1 MSQRFKELDGLRG
14 IAAMWV
20 VIFHLTFGVHHHWL
34 AGDSAFAD
42 LVTPGGFNVQGL
54 MGVDLFFV
62 ISGFVITLTAER
74 CATVGQF
81 ARARFARL
89 FPVYWFA
96 VLLTAGVE
104 TFDPIPQSSVGF
116 GQVLV
121 NLTMLNA
128 FMRVPSVDPSYWTL
142 AVELAFYGMVALI
155 LASGNL
161 PHVVRI
167 GFFWVVASSVTLY
180 AFRLSGTIIP
190 WRLDTVFAMSHA
202 GLFYAGILFYRIRH
216 DGWSPLMGALLAFC
230 FISRCLLLPWE
241 LQAIEIGI
249 FVAFG
254 LAVAGRIPLLSSRP
268 LIYLGAVSY
277 SIYLVHQVTGFHIQL
292 MLERTGMPSWA
303 NLFVTLVLLVLLASF
318 MTFFIERPVGA
329 AMRRAFSGKLRVPV
343 HR

>member
-34 AGDSAFAD
+34 AGDRAFAD

-74 CATVGQF
+74 CVTVGKF
-81 ARARFARL
+81 ASARFCRL

-96 VLLTAGVE
+96 VLLTAAVE

-142 AVELAFYGMVALI
+142 AVELAFYGMVALV
-155 LASGNL
+155 LASKNL
-161 PHVVRI
+161 ANIVQI
-167 GFFWVVASSVTLY
+167 GFFWVIASSATLY
-180 AFRLSGTIIP
+180 AFKVSGTIIP
-190 WRLDTVFAMSHA
+190 WRLDTAFAMSHA
-202 GLFYAGILFYRIRH
+202 GLFYAGILFYRVRR
-216 DGWSPLMGALLAFC
+216 DGWSPLACMLLAVC
-230 FISRCLLLPWE
+230 FISRCLLLPWD
-241 LQAIEIGI
+241 QQIIEIGI
-249 FVAFG
+249 FSVFG
-254 LAVAGRIPLLSSRP
+254 LAVEGRVPLLSSRP
-268 LIYLGAVSY
+268 FVYLGAISY
-277 SIYLVHQVTGFHIQL
+277 SIYLVHQVIGFHIQL
-292 MLERTGMPSWA
+292 ILERSGVHSWS
-303 NLFVTLVLLVLLASF
+303 NLFATLIILIILASF
-318 MTFFIERPVGA
+318 MTFFIERPFSEKIRKA
-329 AMRRAFSGKLRVPV
+329 LSRRMRMTELS
-343 HR
+343 